1 MQERDQS
8 QKEIQELRSHLVK
21 TDEQWQD
28 RISKLKTDHEM
39 KTTKV
44 NYCNTKLEY
53 TGIEFIDHFIFQ
65 LQKERD
71 SMVVKYARSEKEVIT
86 AQSHRESIEKK
97 MKDLMKERDGLQE
110 KIKHL
115 NSEKTRVCHMLD
127 AKVNVFDGFS

>member
-1 MQERDQS
+1 
-8 QKEIQELRSHLVK
+8 
-21 TDEQWQD
+21 
-28 RISKLKTDHEM
+28 
-39 KTTKV
+39 
-44 NYCNTKLEY
+44 
-53 TGIEFIDHFIFQ
+53 
-65 LQKERD
+65 
-71 SMVVKYARSEKEVIT
+71 MVVKYARSEKEVIT